1 MAQVKIKEEKI
12 LSDNHYLLKE
22 VQFDIRK
29 KNGEWETQKR
39 EVFDHG
45 NAVTALLYNVEEK
58 TVILTQQFRVA
69 TFLNGNSSGML
80 TEAPAGL
87 LEEKEPPEEAILRE
101 ISEETG
107 YELTEVQKVFEAYSS
122 AGSLTELIYYYVAP
136 YTKAQKVG
144 KGGGLEEE
152 GEELKIMEVP
162 FAEAVEMVEK
172 GQIRDAKTILLIQ
185 YALLKNLVQES
196 PF

>member
-12 LSDNHYLLKE
+12 LSNNHYLLKE
-22 VQFDIRK
+22 VQFDIQK

-45 NAVTALLYNVEEK
+45 NAVTALLYNTEER
-58 TVILTQQFRVA
+58 TIILTRQFRVA

-80 TEAPAGL
+80 TETPAGL
-87 LEEKEPPEEAILRE
+87 LADNEPPEEAILRE
-101 ISEETG
+101 IKEETG
-107 YELTEVQKVFEAYSS
+107 YELTGIQKVFEAYSS

-136 YTKAQKVG
+136 YTRAQKVG

-172 GQIRDAKTILLIQ
+172 GEIRDAKTILLIQ